1 MTKEGEERNA
11 EIHIVPHRGESG
23 EFSGALGFARDI
35 TERKEREEKLR
46 RSEERYRRLFESA
59 KVAIIVHGSEGEILS
74 ANPAAERAF
83 GLTEEQLKEKD
94 LDFWKG
100 KLYREN
106 GEPMEVHEF
115 PVSKIL
121 DSKEPDE
128 GTVIGISMSENGDIR
143 WYIHGGVPQ
152 LSEEGEIE
160 KVITSFKDITDQK
173 KAEERFEKL
182 FEANPDPTFF
192 IDEKGVFREVN
203 EVAVE
208 VLGYE
213 KEEIKGE
220 SLPEVPF
227 FPSETKEKIIENF
240 KKRLR
245 GAEIPPYM
253 IEAESENGE
262 NLYGEVNSALLE
274 EKGEPVGVIGVVRD
288 VTERKKAEE
297 NLQEYKS
304 AVEASDDSIYMVDE
318 DYRYVFAN
326 DEHVTRLMDAGR
338 IEEGDKDRIIGLE
351 YKDIHPQEEWEAFR
365 KNAEK
370 VIETED
376 SLTETFASLALDRW
390 SERTYSLVKDP
401 RTNEVKGVVVVSKDI
416 TKQKE
421 ALREAKTVR
430 ALLDAFPA
438 HVYYKDEEG
447 RYVYSNESS
456 SSAKRISFNG
466 PG

>member
-1 MTKEGEERNA
+1 
-11 EIHIVPHRGESG
+11 
-23 EFSGALGFARDI
+23 
-35 TERKEREEKLR
+35 
-46 RSEERYRRLFESA
+46 
-59 KVAIIVHGSEGEILS
+59 
-74 ANPAAERAF
+74 
-83 GLTEEQLKEKD
+83 
-94 LDFWKG
+94 
-100 KLYREN
+100 
-106 GEPMEVHEF
+106 
-115 PVSKIL
+115 
-121 DSKEPDE
+121 
-128 GTVIGISMSENGDIR
+128 
-143 WYIHGGVPQ
+143 
-152 LSEEGEIE
+152 
-160 KVITSFKDITDQK
+160 
-173 KAEERFEKL
+173 
-182 FEANPDPTFF
+182 
-192 IDEKGVFREVN
+192 
-203 EVAVE
+203 
-208 VLGYE
+208 
-213 KEEIKGE
+213 KGE